1 VKKNLLV
8 LMDDQH
14 SRNHLGCYGNT
25 LVKTPNLDALAG
37 DGTRFTKGYTNSPI
51 CVPARASLATGK
63 YVHEIGCW
71 DNAIAY
77 DGSIPSW
84 GHFLQEAGIEVT
96 SVGKLHYRFES
107 DPTGFDEQIV
117 AMHMADGVGDLMGSI
132 RPDLPERTQSR
143 KFSEKIGPGETEYT
157 IYDRDISAKAC
168 EWLEGRA
175 EESPGDSDDKP
186 WVLFVSFIAPHF
198 PLIVP
203 QEYYDLY
210 PLDQIPS
217 IKQANPELVDHPW
230 WQAFNNCYTF
240 DRYFKDDEQRRVA
253 IASYLG
259 LCTFVDELIGNVLTS
274 LSDNGFAETTNI
286 AYFSDHGENL
296 GARGLWG
303 KSVMYEES
311 VGIPVIMSG
320 PDIPSAKIIE
330 TPVSLVDMFP
340 TILQAMEVTS
350 PTAMAER
357 PGRSLL
363 KIATEQDDPSRLI
376 FSEYHGA
383 AATSGAFML
392 RDGKYKYIHYVSY
405 DPELYDLNNDPEE
418 MTNLADDA
426 EYQDVLEKFQT
437 QLFELLDP
445 EAVNTQALADQK
457 ALIESHGGVEKVLNR
472 GGLAGTPVPGGA
484 STLQKVT

>member
-14 SRNHLGCYGNT
+14 NRNYLGCYGNT
-25 LVKTPNLDALAG
+25 LVKTPNLDALAES
-37 DGTRFTKGYTNSPI
+37 GTRFTKGYTNSPI

-63 YVHEIGCW
+63 YVHEIGRW

-84 GHFLQEAGIEVT
+84 GHFLQEAGIDVT

-117 AMHMADGVGDLMGSI
+117 AMHMADGKGDLMGSI

-157 IYDRDISAKAC
+157 IYDRNISAKAC
-168 EWLEGRA
+168 DWLDSRA
-175 EESPGDSDDKP
+175 EISDDRP

-210 PLDQIPS
+210 PLDQIPP
-217 IKQANPELVDHPW
+217 IKQANQELADHPW

-240 DRYFKDDEQRRVA
+240 DRYFKDDDQRRVA

-259 LCTFVDELIGNVLTS
+259 LCTFVDELMGNVLTS
-274 LSDNGFAETTNI
+274 LNDNGFAESTNI

-311 VGIPVIMSG
+311 VGIPVVMSG
-320 PDIPSAKIIE
+320 PDIPTGKVVE
-330 TPVSLVDMFP
+330 TPVSLVDIFP
-340 TILQAMEVTS
+340 TILQATGVQSE
-350 PTAMAER
+350 TAMAER
-357 PGRSLL
+357 PGRSLFE
-363 KIATEQDDPSRLI
+363 IATEPHDPSRLI

-392 RDGKYKYIHYVSY
+392 RDGRYKYIHYVHF
-405 DPELYDLNNDPEE
+405 DPELYDLDQDPEE
-418 MTNLADDA
+418 MTNLASDA
-426 EYQDVLEKFQT
+426 KFKDVLEKYQS
-437 QLFELLDP
+437 LLSELLDP
-445 EAVNTQALADQK
+445 EDVNTQALADQK

-472 GGLAGTPVPGGA
+472 GGLAGSPVPGGQ
-484 STLQKVT
+484 STLTQVK